1 MMFSLFASAFAFAS
15 ANAFIQ
21 DCGSQMAMF
30 QFENL
35 QLTPDPPVL
44 GQPVQ
49 ITGSFF
55 NSYQPIL
62 NGTVYTSVSLDG
74 IYYPV
79 SEEILCARMNCPIPL
94 GNNSFV
100 ISSTWPSQVSG
111 RITSKLLWTS
121 KYNEELMC
129 IEASFMV
136 EHKDSYS
143 LRGFHQWTPRHPET
157 FAKRLW
163 NYRTKEQKQRQNTTS
178 SHQSP
183 YKNMTLYMRPSRFW
197 KYVMNSSMFLENE

>member
-1 MMFSLFASAFAFAS
+1 MLFTLFAVTFAFAS

-21 DCGSQMAMF
+21 DCGSPMAMF

-35 QLTPDPPVL
+35 QLTPDPPIG

-55 NSYQPIL
+55 NAYQPIT
-62 NGTVYTSVSLDG
+62 NGTVHTSIILDG
-74 IYYPV
+74 VYYPV
-79 SEEILCARMNCPIPL
+79 SEEILCSRMNCPIPM

-111 RITSKLLWTS
+111 RLTSKLFWTS
-121 KYNEELMC
+121 KYDEEIMC
-129 IEASFMV
+129 IEASFTV

-143 LRGFHQWTPRHPET
+143 LRGSYQWTPRHPET

-163 NYRTKEQKQRQNTTS
+163 NYKPKLQAKNIS
-178 SHQSP
+178 SSECL
-183 YKNMTLYMRPSRFW
+183 YKNMTLYMHPSRLW
-197 KYVMNSSMFLENE
+197 KHVMNSSMFLENE